1 MGFEF
6 SAHKGELPAPPLQ
19 SRHAPT
25 PHTCLPALLRVGS
38 TLHFRLCRQRVI
50 GFYKFNQLFS
60 KIIVPAWFNRGKSPR
75 PGKESS
81 AGRRSPAGR
90 RVLGR
95 AKSPRPGEES
105 SAGRRALGR
114 AKSPRPGEAP
124 RPGEQHPPASGNRQQ
139 RPPASGN
146 RHQRPPASGNRH
158 QRPPASGNRHQ
169 RPRAPAE
176 TKTAATAPLRLKTTL
191 RPKTKKRPH
200 HVRSL
205 PVSSDFLLSA
215 GAAFRRK
222 TTWRESPRPVRQ
234 VSRPAAWRR
243 EPRSR

>member
-60 KIIVPAWFNRGKSPR
+60 KIIVPAWFNR
-75 PGKESS
+75 
-81 AGRRSPAGR
+81 
-90 RVLGR
+90 V
-95 AKSPRPGEES
+95 KSPRPGEES
-105 SAGRRALGR
+105 SAERRSPPGEESSAGRRVPGR
-114 AKSPRPGEAP
+114 GKSPRPGEAP

-146 RHQRPPASGNRH
+146 WHQRPPRRPQASVRKQK
-158 QRPPASGNRHQ
+158 QRPQQAT
-169 RPRAPAE
+169 RP
-176 TKTAATAPLRLKTTL
+176 KTRRGTAAPLRDDR
-191 RPKTKKRPH
+191 RPPQKNKPAVPAPLPPGNKKRPH
-200 HVRSL
+200 MVRSL